1 MRDDTK
7 NRPVTEIAPKEPVL
21 TCEQNPYL
29 SGYGFLADANA
40 IRYNGNIAKDSL
52 VPSRSLLALCPRE
65 VWERAGEYL
74 SVTSQLTVESR
85 IDCAVVTRLSQRL
98 IKSSLLTFT
107 GALE

>member
-1 MRDDTK
+1 MR
-7 NRPVTEIAPKEPVL
+7 
-21 TCEQNPYL
+21 EQKPYL
-29 SGYGFLADANA
+29 SGYGSLADANA

-85 IDCAVVTRLSQRL
+85 IDCAVGTRLSQRL
-98 IKSSLLTFT
+98 IKSFLTHFYRSS
-107 GALE
+107 GVERISS

>member
-1 MRDDTK
+1 MVFLPT
-7 NRPVTEIAPKEPVL
+7 
-21 TCEQNPYL
+21 QML
-29 SGYGFLADANA
+29 SGG

-98 IKSSLLTFT
+98 IKSFLLTFT